1 MSKKSRR
8 IYSMSPSEINSIGH
22 YYLHNNPKNF
32 LESLK
37 GVGITSLKKM
47 EEIVDKAMI
56 DLMKSHS
63 NDLSR
68 LVDQLM
74 KKSKSTSRGDL
85 LEQMKM
91 FMIGKRSEDLFIR
104 AFDDLKIHAQI
115 ARFAKGMD
123 KETIDKS
130 VKAAEKSI
138 KAFLNEV
145 VRISQTTLQK
155 SSPLFFALQP
165 LQYGLAGKVG
175 RDDIQTG
182 VNEVLESDLINKL
195 KEFEAQSQK
204 AYRDAEGKYD
214 NRELYALFNKLAIGD
229 EENIRGGY
237 STMLFGFLNE
247 DIFLELILQDMAK
260 KFFGEYDLDV
270 EKVSSD
276 YHGIA
281 VADLSLKFN
290 DLNVGFSLKHSDVD
304 KSLNKT
310 YATPLSYD
318 TLFGDIGDGRISQ
331 IFQYIKNNVYFLKG
345 LGNKGASIDTL
356 KRIERNALKL
366 RIISRSFDGFYRYSK
381 NKDNFEL
388 EYQTRQGQI
397 FNKENVR
404 IASSVFFVL
413 NDEIFYTDEVIEY
426 LTNLA
431 TTGDGDSKN
440 FISEALESSF
450 ETPSGPGNKKRDEM
464 EKKKRA
470 WISSNRRKRSYSE
483 LGAAFKTSMDD
494 VVEGMGT
501 RSLFYKKARLNI
513 HYDLLVNE
521 MPRKI

>member
-1 MSKKSRR
+1 
-8 IYSMSPSEINSIGH
+8 MSPSEINSIGH
-22 YYLHNNPKNF
+22 YYLHNNHENF

-37 GVGITSLKKM
+37 GAGITSLKKM
-47 EEIVDKAMI
+47 EEIVDNAMKS
-56 DLMKSHS
+56 LMKSHS
-63 NDLSR
+63 RDLAR
-68 LVDQLM
+68 LVDELM
-74 KKSKSTSRGDL
+74 KKSKSKSRGDL
-85 LEQMKM
+85 LKQMKM
-91 FMIGKRSEDLFIR
+91 FMIEKRSEDLFIR

-115 ARFAKGMD
+115 ARNTKG
-123 KETIDKS
+123 IDKKEIDAA

-175 RDDIQTG
+175 RHDIQAG
-182 VNEVLESDLINKL
+182 VNKILEADLIKKL
-195 KEFEAQSQK
+195 KEFEAESEK

-214 NRELYALFNKLAIGD
+214 NRNLYFLFNKLAIGD
-229 EENIRGGY
+229 EEKVRGGY
-237 STMLFGFLNE
+237 STIMLLGLLNE

-304 KSLNKT
+304 KNLRKP
-310 YATPLSYD
+310 YATPSSYD
-318 TLFGDIGDGRISQ
+318 TLFGDIGDGSISQ
-331 IFQYIKNNVYFLKG
+331 LFQYIKNNVYFLKG
-345 LGNKGASIDTL
+345 LGNKGAYIETL
-356 KRIERNALKL
+356 KRIERNAIKL
-366 RIISRSFDGFYRYSK
+366 RMISRSFDGFYRYSK

-404 IASSVFFVL
+404 IASSIFFVL

-431 TTGDGDSKN
+431 TTGGSKN
-440 FISEALESSF
+440 FISEALEDSF
-450 ETPSGPGNKKRDEM
+450 EAPSGPGNKKRNEM

-470 WISSNRRKRSYSE
+470 WISSNRRKRNYSE

-494 VVEGMGT
+494 VVGGMGT
-501 RSLFYKKARLNI
+501 RRLFYKKARLNI